1 MIKCVREP
9 LAMKKVCH
17 FVGNCMSCDCE
28 KDKYIYASI
37 YIIYIILVITLKKK
51 SSLFL
56 PVTMFA
62 VDLILVLRDGT
73 RAQHLPAQYILI
85 NHTFIL

>member
-28 KDKYIYASI
+28 KDKYIYICI
-37 YIIYIILVITLKKK
+37 YIYYLYYFSHNIEKK
-51 SSLFL
+51 SLLFL

-73 RAQHLPAQYILI
+73 RA
-85 NHTFIL
+85 

>member
-51 SSLFL
+51 VYYFY
-56 PVTMFA
+56 P
-62 VDLILVLRDGT
+62 
-73 RAQHLPAQYILI
+73 
-85 NHTFIL
+85 